1 MNITQTSDGII
12 IDIYVKPNSQKFGVT
27 IEDDEIVVRCTE
39 EPTKS
44 KVNKELIKEFTKL
57 FHTKVELISG
67 ATSRQK
73 RLLVKDSN
81 IQAIEQILKT
91 C

>member
-12 IDIYVKPNSQKFGVT
+12 IDIYVKPNSPNFGIT